1 MPENRRLL
9 WGYYAYRV
17 STSMGFYV
25 PVSVVYLLDK
35 GFGLGFVALAQAV
48 FSFALLAAEIPT
60 GYVGDAVGRRVSL
73 ALGNVCRVVA
83 LLGYV
88 VADTAVAFLAL
99 KVVLGVGWALRSG
112 TVNAWLYEV
121 LQARLDATEYARIEG
136 RGSTA
141 LLTTSAVTAIAGSL
155 LYSVHT
161 ATPFL
166 ANAAL
171 AATGIPVLYAFPAI
185 ETDADDAPFTA
196 GDAVRI
202 LKAQASRPD
211 VRWLVVYTVLVFTI
225 FDLSRTFEQPSLRA
239 IHVPVAGFG
248 LLYAGYKLVSAAAA
262 ASVGWFDDVLG
273 TKTALALAAPALG
286 IAYASVAILPVAV
299 LPVFFLYRGSRAVLR
314 PLRNQYLND
323 RLADVGRATV
333 LSGVSMVLSL
343 VGGVARLVGGPIAVA
358 TGPTLFL
365 ALAGSGLAALAG
377 VVWLG
382 TSPVRDRAEAPRS
395 DPAADAPVSTD

>member
-1 MPENRRLL
+1 MPESRRLL

-60 GYVGDAVGRRVSL
+60 GYVGDAIGRRVSL
-73 ALGNVCRVVA
+73 ALGNLCRVIA

-88 VADTAVAFLAL
+88 VADAAVTFLAL

-112 TVNAWLYEV
+112 TVDAWLYEV
-121 LQARLDATEYARIEG
+121 LQARLDPADYARIEG

-141 LLTTSAVTAIAGSL
+141 LLATSAVTAVAGSL

-166 ANAAL
+166 ANAVL
-171 AATGIPVLYAFPAI
+171 AGVGVPILYSFPAV
-185 ETDADDAPFTA
+185 ETQDGGAPFTF
-196 GDAVRI
+196 GDAVRT
-202 LKAQASRPD
+202 LKAQATRPD
-211 VRWLVVYTVLVFTI
+211 IRWLVVYTVLVFTI

-239 IHVPVAGFG
+239 VNVPVAGFG
-248 LLYAGYKLVSAAAA
+248 LLYAGYKIVSAVAA
-262 ASVGWFDDVLG
+262 ASVGWFEDALG
-273 TKTALALAAPALG
+273 TKTTLALATPVLG
-286 IAYASVAILPVAV
+286 VAYASVAVLPVAV
-299 LPVFFLYRGSRAVLR
+299 LPVFFLYRGSRTVLR

-323 RLADVGRATV
+323 RLADMGRATV

-343 VGGVARLVGGPIAVA
+343 VGGVARLAGGPIAES

-365 ALAGSGLAALAG
+365 AFAGTTLAVLAGI
-377 VVWLG
+377 VWLT
-382 TSPVRDRAEAPRS
+382 TSPVRSRTEAPDNAGS
-395 DPAADAPVSTD
+395 DAPVPTD

>member
-1 MPENRRLL
+1 
-9 WGYYAYRV
+9 
-17 STSMGFYV
+17 
-25 PVSVVYLLDK
+25 
-35 GFGLGFVALAQAV
+35 V

-60 GYVGDAVGRRVSL
+60 GYVGDAVGRRISL
-73 ALGNVCRVVA
+73 ALGNLCRVVA

-112 TVNAWLYEV
+112 TVDAWLYEV

-141 LLTTSAVTAIAGSL
+141 LLATSAVTAVAGSL

-171 AATGIPVLYAFPAI
+171 AAVGVPILYSFPAV
-185 ETDADDAPFTA
+185 ETQAGGDPFTL
-196 GDAVRI
+196 GDAVRT

-211 VRWLVVYTVLVFTI
+211 IRWLVVYTVLVFTI

-239 IHVPVAGFG
+239 VNVPVAGFG
-248 LLYAGYKLVSAAAA
+248 LLYAGYKIVSAAAA
-262 ASVGWFDDVLG
+262 ASVGWFEDALG
-273 TKTALALAAPALG
+273 TGTTLALATPVLG
-286 IAYASVAILPVAV
+286 LAYASVAILPVAI
-299 LPVFFLYRGSRAVLR
+299 LPVFFLYRGGRTVLR

-343 VGGVARLVGGPIAVA
+343 VGGVARLAGGPVA
-358 TGPTLFL
+358 ASTGPTLFL
-365 ALAGSGLAALAG
+365 ALAGVTLATLAG

-382 TSPVRDRAEAPRS
+382 TSPVRDHTGAPAS
-395 DPAADAPVSTD
+395 NAGADAPVSTD